1 MKSQKLLSILL
12 AHVLTI
18 TIVCGIAAPMA
29 VYAAEENTAAEEKT
43 AIEQVDAED
52 NAEIEAEEALTS
64 DTADATDESNISESA
79 EAAYDA
85 GNAGTTEAA
94 AALDEDEQA
103 RDSMSDTDPDMAELK
118 GMTSLIRVRLRTR
131 RQRQPR
137 MNCG

>member
-79 EAAYDA
+79 EAAYDLCHRPF
-85 GNAGTTEAA
+85 GT
-94 AALDEDEQA
+94 
-103 RDSMSDTDPDMAELK
+103 
-118 GMTSLIRVRLRTR
+118 G
-131 RQRQPR
+131 
-137 MNCG
+137 G